1 MQLASP
7 RLEHW
12 PSVVGHLSS
21 LMDLDASARRHG
33 ALVRKRGVRSAA
45 DLLHLGLL
53 YGPGGLSLRGVAS
66 HATEAGIAD
75 LCDVSLLDRLRNAG
89 EFFADVLD
97 RLLADRR
104 GEAPSDGRVGLSL
117 VDGSTVSL
125 PASAGSDWRLH
136 ARYEPAL
143 GRFTD
148 LAITEAR
155 TAEALCCVAVGPGDV
170 MVQDRGYARVRNFA
184 HARAQGADFL
194 TRIGWCSVRLFDLA
208 GQSFDLLAALPESG
222 VPVVEHPV
230 QIGSARA
237 GVLARLVIA
246 RKPPEATERQQAR
259 LRRKA
264 SRKGHKTDPRT
275 LRTAGFMMLLTSLSG
290 ERATAAEVVRLYRM
304 RWQIELAFK
313 RLKSLGRFADLRASD
328 PRLARTWLL
337 AHLIAAVLIET
348 SLGEALDSPP

>member
-1 MQLASP
+1 MQPASA
-7 RLEHW
+7 RLDHL
-12 PSVVGHLSS
+12 PSVIGHLSS
-21 LMDLDASARRHG
+21 LMDLDASARLHG

-89 EFFADVLD
+89 DFFADVLD
-97 RLLADRR
+97 HLLADLR
-104 GEAPSDGRVGLSL
+104 GEALGDGRVGLSL

-125 PASAGSDWRLH
+125 PGSDGSNWRLH

-155 TAEALCCVAVGPGDV
+155 TAEALCCVAVRPGDV

-184 HARAQGADFL
+184 HARANGADFL
-194 TRIGWCSVRLFDLA
+194 TRIGWCSVKLFDLA
-208 GQSFDLLAALPESG
+208 GQSFDLLAALPEAG
-222 VPVVEHPV
+222 VPVVEHQV
-230 QIGSARA
+230 QIGSARG
-237 GVLARLVIA
+237 GVLARLIIA

-264 SRKGHKTDPRT
+264 SRNGYKTDPRT
-275 LRTAGFMMLLTSLSG
+275 LRAAGFMMLLTSLST
-290 ERATAAEVVRLYRM
+290 ERATAADVVRLYRM

-313 RLKSLGRFADLRASD
+313 RLKSLGGFAELRASD

-337 AHLIAAVLIET
+337 AHLIAAVLIEA